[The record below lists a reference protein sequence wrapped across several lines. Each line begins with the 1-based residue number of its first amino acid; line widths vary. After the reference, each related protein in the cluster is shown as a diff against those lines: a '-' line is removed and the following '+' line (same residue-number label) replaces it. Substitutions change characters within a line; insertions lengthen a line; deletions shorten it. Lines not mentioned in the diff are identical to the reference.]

1 MFTGIIEE
9 IGKIEKIEKKG
20 NSASLVITCDKVLN
34 GTKIGDSIAV
44 NGICLTV
51 TKISKNGYETDVMP
65 ETMKRSS
72 LKDIKKGDSVNL
84 ERALKMEERLR
95 RSYRFRTY

>member
-9 IGKIEKIEKKG
+9 IGKIKKIEKKG
-20 NSASLVITCDKVLN
+20 NSAVLSIECKKVLEE
-34 GTKIGDSIAV
+34 TKIGDSIAV

-51 TKISKNGYETDVMP
+51 TKICENTYETDVMP

-72 LKDIKKGDSVNL
+72 LKDVQKNDYVNL
-84 ERALKMEERLR
+84 ERALKIEDRLR
-95 RSYRFRTY
+95 WTHCFRAY

>member
-9 IGKIEKIEKKG
+9 VGKIKRMEKGGSSAILTIEC
-20 NSASLVITCDKVLN
+20 NKVLEEV
-34 GTKIGDSIAV
+34 KIGDSIAV

-51 TKISKNGYETDVMP
+51 TNINENSYETDVMP

-72 LKDIKKGDSVNL
+72 LKDIKKDDYVNL
-84 ERALKMEERLR
+84 ERALKVQERLR
-95 RSYRFRTY
+95 RTCCFRTY